1 MLRPKYKLFCQFCW
15 VRIKGHPQLISRF
28 AYVLKIF
35 RFVAGSQKS
44 STTENRGMSLRNS
57 LAEQRGSGGRS
68 YIQTLTNPF
77 LGPARSRTP
86 VLQYLLV
93 NVLPY

>member
-1 MLRPKYKLFCQFCW
+1 MLTPKYVILPFCW
-15 VRIKGHPQLISRF
+15 VRIKGHPQLIGRL
-28 AYVLKIF
+28 AYVFKIF
-35 RFVAGSQKS
+35 SFVAGSQKS

-57 LAEQRGSGGRS
+57 LAEQRGSGERS
-68 YIQTLTNPF
+68 YTQTLTNPF

>member
-1 MLRPKYKLFCQFCW
+1 
-15 VRIKGHPQLISRF
+15 
-28 AYVLKIF
+28 
-35 RFVAGSQKS
+35 
-44 STTENRGMSLRNS
+44 MSLRNS
-57 LAEQRGSGGRS
+57 LAEQRGSGERS